1 MRFGWSE
8 PEGAKMAS
16 TNTTQTIAT
25 GTTVRVDFGSFGH
38 GEYVA
43 KVIGFQDGLIGLYE
57 LVWLET
63 IPGYMR
69 SGSVDLIEAERVSTF

>member
-16 TNTTQTIAT
+16 TTTQTIAT
-25 GTTVRVDFGSFGH
+25 GTVVRVDFGSFGR

-43 KVIGFQDGLIGLYE
+43 KVTGFQEGHIGLYE

-63 IPGYMR
+63 IPGYMW
-69 SGSVDLIEAERVSTF
+69 SGSVDLIEAERVSAF